1 MKTFFSTINI
11 LRLISTVPLLII
23 FLLSSFYL
31 YNSYRTYLNLK
42 QLNYEFNI
50 SQTLTKLSK
59 ELNQEKSMSV
69 LYMATGG
76 IFDSEDIKQQRKNSD
91 EIIKQTLEIYENTKS
106 DKNIDIIKNRLLDIN
121 RIRGKID
128 SLSIS
133 FDEVFFEYFEII
145 NKAIEKELMMLKEHT
160 LSPNLTTFLTSFTLA
175 YANSNLI
182 STQRDFVSQILI
194 QNRDFKSNEVRLWL
208 SLIRGDKF
216 HYQYIP
222 ESQAKSIID
231 NIFNSVEY
239 TNLISKLESYS
250 TQIIKDSSNK
260 PEANFSSYFDTISD
274 ELAIS
279 YKIQDILKNQID
291 YEIIEFKSS
300 FLNHVIIGVFIWIV
314 NIILFIIGCLTKTN
328 IKKNISEL
336 KNILKQIADLTDNK
350 NIDLSTNSGISRAYD
365 MITKAL
371 ELITTQK
378 QAAIDANRSKSTFL
392 ANISHEIR
400 TPLNGI
406 IGFTDLLKNSN
417 LKKQEKELVSVIEQS
432 SENLLRIINNILDIS
447 KIESHKV
454 ELDNDIFSPIKEF
467 SSAVELYSQK
477 AYEKDIEF
485 ICYIDPSLNKHLEG
499 DCLKVKQVLINLI
512 SNAVKFTPQNGQII
526 VDITKLDED
535 DDGKTTIK
543 FSVKDD
549 GIGIHQ
555 DMLEKIFDSFT
566 QANKDI
572 TKIYGG
578 TGLGLSISNEYIK
591 MMGSTIKVQSELG
604 KGSEFSFVI
613 KFNSADS
620 KDQNYFM
627 DFEGKTVTIF
637 TTRSDSLYDEYLEKY
652 FDFLGIETDIVY
664 DSNELLKLNKKD
676 IVVAK
681 FKNCLRIKTDAF
693 VLVLA
698 NTKEIQT
705 SLIEDKN
712 ISFINEPLSITKLKK
727 ALENADYQKR
737 QKSNDAYSN
746 KYSISVLLAT
756 NNENKTKDI
765 ENILNELCERVE
777 VINGAKSVIE
787 HTQITHYSIIFLDM
801 VLDEMNAV
809 LCAKNMI
816 QHEKQNNLSHTAII
830 GIVNTISNLN
840 QINIEKNYL
849 DDYIQKHTSKNE
861 ILRILNH
868 FTPQNSVNLQA
879 KIIAPINKK
888 VEAKEDIANLKDV
901 LLFKKSNIE
910 NKIFSTVLNGFCSSV
925 DVVCSFEELKEY
937 LQNSAYRVVLLD
949 YKIPNFES
957 NLIYSW
963 VNSSRQKYKIDT
975 KTIIFIDPNAEI
987 DESLDDKFD
996 EILTSLINKTQLEA
1010 RIKPYIK

>member
-543 FSVKDD
+543 FSIKDD

-613 KFNSADS
+613 KFNNADS

-777 VINGAKSVIE
+777 VINDAKSVIE

-816 QHEKQNNLSHTAII
+816 QHEKQNNLPHTAII

-910 NKIFSTVLNGFCSSV
+910 NKIFSTVLNGFCSSI

>member
-1 MKTFFSTINI
+1 
-11 LRLISTVPLLII
+11 
-23 FLLSSFYL
+23 
-31 YNSYRTYLNLK
+31 
-42 QLNYEFNI
+42 
-50 SQTLTKLSK
+50 
-59 ELNQEKSMSV
+59 
-69 LYMATGG
+69 MATGG

-543 FSVKDD
+543 FSIKDD

-613 KFNSADS
+613 KFNNADS

-777 VINGAKSVIE
+777 VINDAKSVIE

-816 QHEKQNNLSHTAII
+816 QHEKQNNLPHTAII

>member
-1 MKTFFSTINI
+1 
-11 LRLISTVPLLII
+11 
-23 FLLSSFYL
+23 
-31 YNSYRTYLNLK
+31 
-42 QLNYEFNI
+42 
-50 SQTLTKLSK
+50 
-59 ELNQEKSMSV
+59 MSV

-543 FSVKDD
+543 FSIKDD

-613 KFNSADS
+613 KFNNADS

-777 VINGAKSVIE
+777 VINDAKSVIE

-816 QHEKQNNLSHTAII
+816 QHEKQNNLPHTAII

>member
-816 QHEKQNNLSHTAII
+816 QHEKQNNLPHTAII

>member
-777 VINGAKSVIE
+777 VINDAKSVIE

>member
-11 LRLISTVPLLII
+11 LRLISTIPLLII
-23 FLLSSFYL
+23 FFLSSFYL
-31 YNSYRTYLNLK
+31 YNSYKTYLNLN
-42 QLNYEFNI
+42 QLNYEFGI

-76 IFDSEDIKQQRKNSD
+76 IFDSENIEQQRKNSD
-91 EIIKQTLEIYENTKS
+91 ELIKQTLKIYENIPN
-106 DKNIDIIKNRLLDIN
+106 DKNANIIKNRLLDIN
-121 RIRGKID
+121 RIRDKID

-133 FDEVFFEYFEII
+133 FDEIFFEYFEII
-145 NKAIEKELMMLKEHT
+145 NKAIEEELMMLKDHT
-160 LSPNLTTFLTSFTLA
+160 LSPHLTTFLTSFTLA

-182 STQRDFVSQILI
+182 STKRDFVSQILI
-194 QNRDFKSNEVRLWL
+194 QNRDFKSNEVKVWL

-222 ESQAKSIID
+222 ESQAKNIID
-231 NIFNSVEY
+231 DIYNSIEY
-239 TNLISKLESYS
+239 ANLISRLENYA
-250 TQIIKDSSNK
+250 TQIIRNSSNTA
-260 PEANFSSYFDTISD
+260 EANFASYFDTVSD

-279 YKIQDILKNQID
+279 YEIQDILKNQID

-300 FLNHVIIGVFIWIV
+300 FFNHVIIGAFIWIV
-314 NIILFIIGCLTKTN
+314 NIILFIIGCLTKTS

-336 KNILKQIADLTDNK
+336 KNILKQIANLTDNK
-350 NIDLSTNSGISRAYD
+350 NIDLSTNSGISKAYD
-365 MITKAL
+365 MIAKAL

-378 QAAIDANRSKSTFL
+378 QAAIDANRSKSAFL
-392 ANISHEIR
+392 ANIFHEIR

-417 LKKQEKELVSVIEQS
+417 LKKQEKELVGVIEQS

-447 KIESHKV
+447 KIESRKV
-454 ELDNDIFSPIKEF
+454 ELDNEVFSPIKEF

-499 DCLKVKQVLINLI
+499 DYFKVKQVLINLI
-512 SNAVKFTPQNGQII
+512 GNAIKFTPQNGQII
-526 VDITKLDED
+526 VDITKLDENE
-535 DDGKTTIK
+535 DGKTTIK
-543 FSVKDD
+543 FSVKDN
-549 GIGIHQ
+549 GIGI
-555 DMLEKIFDSFT
+555 DKNMLEKIFDSFI

-591 MMGSTIKVQSELG
+591 MMDSIIKVKSELG
-604 KGSEFSFVI
+604 EGSEFSFVI
-613 KFNSADS
+613 KFKGADS

-627 DFEGKTVTIF
+627 DFAGKTVTVF
-637 TTRSDSLYDEYLEKY
+637 TTRKDSLYDEYLEKY
-652 FDFLGIETDIVY
+652 FDFLGIETNIVY
-664 DSNELLKLNKKD
+664 DSNELLKLNKED
-676 IVVAK
+676 IVVTK
-681 FKNCLRIKTDAF
+681 FKNYARLKTDAF

-698 NTKEIQT
+698 NTKEMQT
-705 SLIEDKN
+705 SLVEDRN

-727 ALENADYQKR
+727 ALEKADYKKR
-737 QKSNDAYSN
+737 QKSNDAYSH
-746 KYSISVLLAT
+746 KYNISVLLAT

-765 ENILNELCERVE
+765 EHILKELCERVE
-777 VINGAKSVIE
+777 VVNDAKSVIE
-787 HTQITHYSIIFLDM
+787 YTQISHYDIIFLDM
-801 VLDEMNAV
+801 VLDEMNAI

-816 QHEKQNNLSHTAII
+816 HHEKQNNLPHTHII

-840 QINIEKNYL
+840 QINVEKNYL
-849 DDYIQKHTSKNE
+849 DDYIQKRSSKNE
-861 ILRILNH
+861 ILQILNN
-868 FTPQNSVNLQA
+868 FTPQNAINLRA

-888 VEAKEDIANLKDV
+888 VEAKEEIANLKDV

-937 LQNSAYRVVLLD
+937 LQNSAYRLVLLD

-963 VNSSRQKYKIDT
+963 INSSRQKYKIDT
-975 KTIIFIDPNAEI
+975 KTIIFIDPNVEI

>member
-543 FSVKDD
+543 FSIKDD

-777 VINGAKSVIE
+777 VINDAKSVIE

-816 QHEKQNNLSHTAII
+816 QHEKQNNLPHTAII

>member
-543 FSVKDD
+543 FSIKDD

-613 KFNSADS
+613 KFNNADS

-727 ALENADYQKR
+727 ALENVDYQKR

-777 VINGAKSVIE
+777 VINDAKSVIE

-816 QHEKQNNLSHTAII
+816 QHEKQNNLPHTAII

>member
-543 FSVKDD
+543 FSIKDD

-613 KFNSADS
+613 KFNNADS

-777 VINGAKSVIE
+777 VINDAKSVIE

>member
-543 FSVKDD
+543 FSIKDD

-613 KFNSADS
+613 KFNNADS

-777 VINGAKSVIE
+777 VINDAKSVIK

-816 QHEKQNNLSHTAII
+816 QHEKQNNLPHTAII

>member
-336 KNILKQIADLTDNK
+336 KNIL
-350 NIDLSTNSGISRAYD
+350 
-365 MITKAL
+365 
-371 ELITTQK
+371 
-378 QAAIDANRSKSTFL
+378 
-392 ANISHEIR
+392 
-400 TPLNGI
+400 
-406 IGFTDLLKNSN
+406 
-417 LKKQEKELVSVIEQS
+417 
-432 SENLLRIINNILDIS
+432 
-447 KIESHKV
+447 
-454 ELDNDIFSPIKEF
+454 
-467 SSAVELYSQK
+467 
-477 AYEKDIEF
+477 
-485 ICYIDPSLNKHLEG
+485 
-499 DCLKVKQVLINLI
+499 
-512 SNAVKFTPQNGQII
+512 
-526 VDITKLDED
+526 
-535 DDGKTTIK
+535 
-543 FSVKDD
+543 
-549 GIGIHQ
+549 
-555 DMLEKIFDSFT
+555 
-566 QANKDI
+566 
-572 TKIYGG
+572 
-578 TGLGLSISNEYIK
+578 
-591 MMGSTIKVQSELG
+591 
-604 KGSEFSFVI
+604 
-613 KFNSADS
+613 
-620 KDQNYFM
+620 
-627 DFEGKTVTIF
+627 
-637 TTRSDSLYDEYLEKY
+637 
-652 FDFLGIETDIVY
+652 
-664 DSNELLKLNKKD
+664 
-676 IVVAK
+676 
-681 FKNCLRIKTDAF
+681 
-693 VLVLA
+693 
-698 NTKEIQT
+698 
-705 SLIEDKN
+705 
-712 ISFINEPLSITKLKK
+712 
-727 ALENADYQKR
+727 
-737 QKSNDAYSN
+737 
-746 KYSISVLLAT
+746 
-756 NNENKTKDI
+756 
-765 ENILNELCERVE
+765 
-777 VINGAKSVIE
+777 
-787 HTQITHYSIIFLDM
+787 
-801 VLDEMNAV
+801 
-809 LCAKNMI
+809 
-816 QHEKQNNLSHTAII
+816 
-830 GIVNTISNLN
+830 
-840 QINIEKNYL
+840 
-849 DDYIQKHTSKNE
+849 
-861 ILRILNH
+861 
-868 FTPQNSVNLQA
+868 
-879 KIIAPINKK
+879 
-888 VEAKEDIANLKDV
+888 
-901 LLFKKSNIE
+901 
-910 NKIFSTVLNGFCSSV
+910 
-925 DVVCSFEELKEY
+925 
-937 LQNSAYRVVLLD
+937 
-949 YKIPNFES
+949 
-957 NLIYSW
+957 
-963 VNSSRQKYKIDT
+963 
-975 KTIIFIDPNAEI
+975 
-987 DESLDDKFD
+987 
-996 EILTSLINKTQLEA
+996 
-1010 RIKPYIK
+1010 

>member
-350 NIDLSTNSGISRAYD
+350 NIDLSTNSGIGRAYD

-543 FSVKDD
+543 FSIKDD

-613 KFNSADS
+613 KFNNADS

-777 VINGAKSVIE
+777 VINDAKSVIE

-816 QHEKQNNLSHTAII
+816 QHEKQNNLPHTAII

>member
-777 VINGAKSVIE
+777 VINDAKSVIE

-816 QHEKQNNLSHTAII
+816 QHEKQNNLPHTAII

>member
-76 IFDSEDIKQQRKNSD
+76 IFDSENIKQQRKNSD

-543 FSVKDD
+543 FSIKDD

-613 KFNSADS
+613 KFNNADS

-777 VINGAKSVIE
+777 VINDAKSVIE

-816 QHEKQNNLSHTAII
+816 QHEKQNNLPHTAII

>member
-543 FSVKDD
+543 FSIKDD

-613 KFNSADS
+613 KFNNADS

-816 QHEKQNNLSHTAII
+816 QHEKQNNLPHTAII

>member
-499 DCLKVKQVLINLI
+499 DCLKVKQVLINII

-777 VINGAKSVIE
+777 VINDAKSVIE

-816 QHEKQNNLSHTAII
+816 QHEKQNNLPHTAII

>member
-543 FSVKDD
+543 FSIKDD

-613 KFNSADS
+613 KFNNADS

-777 VINGAKSVIE
+777 VINDAKSVIE

-816 QHEKQNNLSHTAII
+816 QHEKQNNLPHTAII

>member
-160 LSPNLTTFLTSFTLA
+160 LSPNLTTFLISFTLA

-543 FSVKDD
+543 FSIKDD

-613 KFNSADS
+613 KFNNADS

-627 DFEGKTVTIF
+627 DFEGKTVTLF

-777 VINGAKSVIE
+777 VINDAKSVIE

>member
-499 DCLKVKQVLINLI
+499 DCLKVKQVLINII

-543 FSVKDD
+543 FSIKDD

-816 QHEKQNNLSHTAII
+816 QHEKQNNLPHTAII